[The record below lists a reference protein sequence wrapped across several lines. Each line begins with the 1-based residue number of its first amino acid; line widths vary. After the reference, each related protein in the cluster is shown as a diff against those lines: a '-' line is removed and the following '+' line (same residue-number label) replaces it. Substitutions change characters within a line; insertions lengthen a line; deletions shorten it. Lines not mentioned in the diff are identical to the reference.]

1 MYLSSRPWI
10 SRVRNPW
17 DKYIQFLSCYQRSTI
32 FSHLKNILIH
42 IFIEVKYWW
51 RWKKHPFSSLVA
63 LYMTTINNRWRQE
76 KKLFELFL
84 SYGYYF
90 SIFSNAISY
99 YQNIFVQP
107 VSTFAQRS
115 GLFGN
120 LKCLWSRWSFPLSLA
135 IFWLTELNKTHNY
148 WYAKCA
154 WAWATTLQHAKIS
167 RAGIL

>member
-1 MYLSSRPWI
+1 MKTMGGKCKDIWRSVQSRIWLHKELSNASFY
-10 SRVRNPW
+10 SCK
-17 DKYIQFLSCYQRSTI
+17 KYIIYGPSIVLQRGLSGWKRLFGSCKDPPRVFSGPVTSSTVHKMLI
-32 FSHLKNILIH
+32 F
-42 IFIEVKYWW
+42 
-51 RWKKHPFSSLVA
+51 
-63 LYMTTINNRWRQE
+63 
-76 KKLFELFL
+76 
-84 SYGYYF
+84 F
-90 SIFSNAISY
+90 SIFSNAICY
-99 YQNIFVQP
+99 YQNIFMQLI
-107 VSTFAQRS
+107 STFAQRS